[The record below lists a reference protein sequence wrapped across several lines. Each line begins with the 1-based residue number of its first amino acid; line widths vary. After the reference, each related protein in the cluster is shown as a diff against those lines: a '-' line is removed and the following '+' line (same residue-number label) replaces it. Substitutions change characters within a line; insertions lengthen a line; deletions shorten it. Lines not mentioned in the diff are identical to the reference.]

1 MIQCE
6 IQHLVILYLQR
17 VDKRQLNEFRNL
29 NINYGLEWGSCCV
42 SLGDTRVFAQVSCEV
57 AQPKATRPNE
67 GTIFIN
73 VEMGPMV
80 SKYHNVNE
88 YKLN

>member
-1 MIQCE
+1 M
-6 IQHLVILYLQR
+6 
-17 VDKRQLNEFRNL
+17 
-29 NINYGLEWGSCCV
+29 EWGSCCV
-42 SLGDTRVFAQVSCEV
+42 SIGETRVFAQVSCEV

-80 SKYHNVNE
+80 CK
-88 YKLN
+88 